1 MASSTCTTP
10 ASVAAVRRPVLRR
23 VLKALATA
31 RALRRQRIDLAALDD
46 QMLADIGIT
55 REQAQREAR
64 RPLWDAPSYW
74 R

>member
-1 MASSTCTTP
+1 MASSTCTAP
-10 ASVAAVRRPVLRR
+10 VSVAAPRRPVLAR

-31 RALRRQRIDLAALDD
+31 RALRRQRVDLAALDD
-46 QMLADIGIT
+46 QMLADIGLS
-55 REQAQREAR
+55 REEAQREAR

>member
-10 ASVAAVRRPVLRR
+10 ASVAAARRPVLRR